1 MMKLQVLDINGNVVK
16 DVSLNEKVWNIMPHQ
31 QAMFDATIA
40 QQASWR
46 QGTHQT
52 KTRGEVS
59 GGGKKP
65 WKQKGTGRARQGS
78 IRSPQW
84 KGGGIVFGPTVERNY
99 KLHVNRKVRKLA
111 LKSALSLKAQN
122 NELII
127 VDSISLEKY
136 STKAVLQ
143 ICQNLKLVDNKT
155 LLITKVADEMIV
167 KSASNIAKFN
177 VIAANN
183 LNIYDLLHANK
194 LLITL
199 EALVNIEGVLA

>member
-1 MMKLQVLDINGNVVK
+1 L
-16 DVSLNEKVWNIMPHQ
+16 
-31 QAMFDATIA
+31 
-40 QQASWR
+40 
-46 QGTHQT
+46 
-52 KTRGEVS
+52 
-59 GGGKKP
+59 
-65 WKQKGTGRARQGS
+65 
-78 IRSPQW
+78 
-84 KGGGIVFGPTVERNY
+84 Y
-99 KLHVNRKVRKLA
+99 VNRKVRKLA

-127 VDSISLEKY
+127 VDTISLEKY

-167 KSASNIAKFN
+167 KSASNIAKLN
-177 VIAANN
+177 VIAASS